1 MSNNRYW
8 AGMAIL
14 GLMWIVI
21 AACFIVGC
29 LSAEGGDR
37 GISMSEV
44 GSAGIASSRPAGGAD
59 THVSQDVAGVLTKA
73 EVEAMFDARLHAE
86 IAAIKVETSSSKNV
100 TYGTDVWLGRIALV
114 LAFLSFVF
122 AGWQARKH
130 GYWQQR
136 KIRQEHEVSD
146 DSC

>member
-1 MSNNRYW
+1 MSNKRYW

-14 GLMWIVI
+14 GLMWKVI
-21 AACFIVGC
+21 ITCSIVGC

-44 GSAGIASSRPAGGAD
+44 GIASSRPAGGAD

-122 AGWQARKH
+122 ARWQAMKH
-130 GYWQQR
+130 GYWKQR